1 VDLVVVDLEPIHHL
15 LLQLPEQAQPDKDF
29 QEVQDAIHQDIM

>member
-1 VDLVVVDLEPIHHL
+1 VDRVVVDLEQMDHL
-15 LLQLPEQAQPDKDF
+15 LSQQPEQAQPDKDF

>member
-1 VDLVVVDLEPIHHL
+1 VDLVVVDLEQMDHL
-15 LLQLPEQAQPDKDF
+15 LSQQPEQAQLDKDS